1 MGCHALLQG
10 TEPRSPTLR
19 VDSLLSEPPGK
30 PRAGVEDKTRPS
42 YAQHAV
48 GERET
53 SLLIFLL
60 FLSLVMGE
68 RETSLLIFLLF
79 LSLVTCSRDARAL

>member
-10 TEPRSPTLR
+10 TEPRSPTLQ

-30 PRAGVEDKTRPS
+30 PRAGVEDKTHPS

-48 GERET
+48 GARET
-53 SLLIFLL
+53 SLLTFLL
-60 FLSLVMGE
+60 FLSLVM
-68 RETSLLIFLLF
+68 
-79 LSLVTCSRDARAL
+79 CSRDARAL